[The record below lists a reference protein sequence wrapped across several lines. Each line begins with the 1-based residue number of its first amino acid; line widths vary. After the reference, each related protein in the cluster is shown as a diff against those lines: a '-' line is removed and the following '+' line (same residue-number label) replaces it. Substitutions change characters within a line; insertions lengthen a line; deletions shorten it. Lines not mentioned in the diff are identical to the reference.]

1 MKGAVWREEDRTPS
15 SSSLVLSLEPAPSRV
30 SDWRGSWGGEG
41 VRTGQLHHT
50 KTAGAT
56 SPVSWPGDLP
66 RSAQAEALGNTD

>member
-1 MKGAVWREEDRTPS
+1 MEGRGQDPQLLIPGPLIRTSPVPGQRLKGK
-15 SSSLVLSLEPAPSRV
+15 L
-30 SDWRGSWGGEG
+30 GGG
-41 VRTGQLHHT
+41 GARTGQLHHT